1 MKIKILAISLLIMYC
16 SISVAEI
23 WPQQTQPISSW
34 LKKFKK
40 SKPLSRQK
48 VNAWFKDLKNSLV
61 NYAKSSLPQTKKEW
75 IKVIISE
82 GIAEGILMYR
92 GLQMLANYKKD
103 KAEDF
108 IEKSHGIQ
116 GFFTGTLTEQNK
128 DEVNEEVVQTIEEV
142 IKKTGMEET
151 VETHYITEIQTGA
164 ISYAKRHIFVP
175 TTIESKDPLTPQ
187 SKEELA
193 FLTAHEIGH
202 IKSKDYLKFAAA
214 TIGAPVL
221 TLAITKIFDKATN
234 LIIDR
239 LIKAMKLNE
248 NSTGYK
254 ILTKFKSGKSR
265 IVRNPIVR
273 YLIASQIRS
282 AYSRYLEQQAD
293 IFAAQHGYAEGGIS
307 FFKRADVQM
316 PPVLKIF
323 DQFHPKPKKRMQYL
337 EKEEGRMHEK
347 KKSE

>member
-1 MKIKILAISLLIMYC
+1 MKIKLLAIFLLIMHC

-23 WPQQTQPISSW
+23 WPQQTQPIRSW

-48 VNAWFKDLKNSLV
+48 VNAWFKGLKNSTV
-61 NYAKSSLPQTKKEW
+61 NYIKSSLPQTKKEW
-75 IKVIISE
+75 VKVIISE
-82 GIAEGILMYR
+82 GIAEGILMYF
-92 GLQMLANYKKD
+92 GLQMLVTYKKD

-108 IEKSHGIQ
+108 IEKSKGIQ
-116 GFFTGTLTEQNK
+116 GILFTGTLTEQNK
-128 DEVNEEVVQTIEEV
+128 DEVNAEVVQTIQDVIEE
-142 IKKTGMEET
+142 TGMKGKVEE
-151 VETHYITEIQTGA
+151 HYAPGVVGA
-164 ISYAKRHIFVP
+164 FSYAKSHIFLP
-175 TTIESKDPLTPQ
+175 TTMESEEPFAPRTQ
-187 SKEELA
+187 EELA

-202 IKSKDYLKFAAA
+202 IKSKDHLKFAAA
-214 TIGAPVL
+214 KIGAPVL

-239 LIKAMKLNE
+239 LIKAMKLTE

-273 YLIASQIRS
+273 YLIAAQIFF

-293 IFAAQHGYAEGGIS
+293 IFAAQHGYTEGGIS
-307 FFKRADVQM
+307 FLGRMEEKMSLFEKGVDV
-316 PPVLKIF
+316 L
-323 DQFHPKPKKRMQYL
+323 HPKPKKRMQYL
-337 EKEEGRMHEK
+337 EKEKGRMHEK